1 MSQHRRGDPA
11 WSPRLPEECMHRHG
25 KTAALLLLACA
36 SQLAAAAAMPTAPQA
51 KAVARPAAPEV
62 RTRGLLLAGATGAKT
77 GIGV

>member
-1 MSQHRRGDPA
+1 
-11 WSPRLPEECMHRHG
+11 MHRHG

-62 RTRGLLLAGATGAKT
+62 RTRGLLLAGAGLILLA
-77 GIGV
+77 GQRRPRQARWQPLQP